1 MFSCIRN
8 KWDSSFGLAAPCKT
22 IRGQWVLLGSLHNFS
37 TQLTSVTRLFT
48 AILWSLILKTH
59 HIQASK
65 MELTFVNDL
74 GNTFV
79 VEIDPNMDL
88 GSVMV
93 LLEAEVSSTAS
104 SDLGLFDSYQIW
116 LVLDTCRWTEYI
128 LWRARVEWSN
138 GNHAGTRRRRERH
151 ALTKTETRSSSW
163 KVHPLYYDSF
173 ISVF

>member
-1 MFSCIRN
+1 
-8 KWDSSFGLAAPCKT
+8 
-22 IRGQWVLLGSLHNFS
+22 
-37 TQLTSVTRLFT
+37 
-48 AILWSLILKTH
+48 
-59 HIQASK
+59 

-116 LVLDTCRWTEYI
+116 LVLDTCR
-128 LWRARVEWSN
+128 
-138 GNHAGTRRRRERH
+138 
-151 ALTKTETRSSSW
+151 
-163 KVHPLYYDSF
+163 
-173 ISVF
+173 